1 MSITKSDFR
10 NLCIKR
16 LQKFSKKSIKF
27 AVDKKIQNEIF
38 KFVKT
43 YKFKKVLIYLPLDL
57 EVDICDIIKK
67 MRQKGIKLFTTKM
80 VGDSLEV
87 VPFRL
92 PLKKKRFNILEA
104 KRSFYYKT
112 DFDLAI
118 IPIIGV
124 DSSLR
129 RIGFGKGFY
138 DRFFAS
144 LKFRPIVLFTQRTLC
159 FAKDNV
165 TSLYDISADLIL
177 TKEGVLW
184 RL

>member
-10 NLCIKR
+10 KLCIKR
-16 LQKFSKKSIKF
+16 LQKLSKKSFKF
-27 AVDKKIQNEIF
+27 AIDKKIQKTIF

-43 YKFKKVLIYLPLDL
+43 YKFKKVLIYLPLNL
-57 EVDICDIIKK
+57 EVNIWNIIKK
-67 MRQKGIKLFTTKM
+67 MRQNGIKLYVTKM
-80 VGDSLEV
+80 VGDSLET

-104 KRSFYYKT
+104 KRSFFYKT
-112 DFDLAI
+112 DFELAI
-118 IPIIGV
+118 IPVVGI
-124 DSSLR
+124 DKSLK

-144 LKFRPIVLFTQRTLC
+144 LKFRPLILFTQRTLC
-159 FAKDNV
+159 FAKDDV
-165 TSLYDISADLIL
+165 ASLYDISADIIL
-177 TKEGVLW
+177 TKEGALW